1 MDHTV
6 ISPQQVNT
14 LLTGDAPATYID
26 VRTVAEFSTGHPKG
40 DSAKGNVVNVPL
52 VFFHPTSKEVFPNE
66 SFLQVMEEYHAK
78 DAQLITGCDDGQRA
92 KQAAQKLTQA
102 GYTNIAVMA
111 SGFAGWQHDKLP
123 TTSENRDGMSYV
135 SLLTRVKRKGKKKGA
150 H

>member
-14 LLTGDAPATYID
+14 LLTENTEATYID

-40 DSAKGNVVNVPL
+40 NIVKGNVVNVPL

-66 SFLQVMEEYHAK
+66 SFLQVMEEFHPK
-78 DAQLITGCDDGQRA
+78 DAQLITGCDDGERA
-92 KQAAQKLTQA
+92 KQAAQKLTEA
-102 GYTNIAVMA
+102 GYTNIAVMEP
-111 SGFAGWQHDKLP
+111 GFPGWRQAKLP

-135 SLLTRVKRKGKKKGA
+135 SLLTTVKRKGKKKGG